1 MIDFDSIFGKKFDY
15 KILIVIVV
23 ALMVGYY
30 IVNLMFGKR
39 SFAQMIELQNT
50 KRALEQRVK
59 NLKDENQK
67 LQKQYFELKEL
78 EG

>member
-50 KRALEQRVK
+50 KKALEQRVK